1 MNRKGKQTEKVCGDG
16 SACNNL
22 WNNNSIT
29 ELSYIQHCFLLL
41 FVQHLLIPFS
51 LVIIIFDPERETM
64 VYVRENG

>member
-22 WNNNSIT
+22 WNNNCIAK
-29 ELSYIQHCFLLL
+29 LPYIQYRFLLL
-41 FVQHLLIPFS
+41 FV
-51 LVIIIFDPERETM
+51 IIICDPERETM